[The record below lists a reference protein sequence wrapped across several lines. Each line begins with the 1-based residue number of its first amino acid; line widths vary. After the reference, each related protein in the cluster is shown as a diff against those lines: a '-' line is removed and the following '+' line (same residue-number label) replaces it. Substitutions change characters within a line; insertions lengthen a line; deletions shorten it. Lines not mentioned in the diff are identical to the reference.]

1 MRLARFMTSDD
12 IADYK
17 TLFLEAGERWKRE
30 EEQWK
35 QAEEQRREAGLRRR
49 AEEQTR
55 RTTFDEEKVPSK
67 TAPVDRISNPAGGQM
82 SLQWEA
88 VEHRARHSKSPMLN
102 MGILLLEKARPPHGG
117 RSSCAK
123 PRYIVSCSK
132 FRVLQFLFS

>member
-49 AEEQTR
+49 AEEQNSTN
-55 RTTFDEEKVPSK
+55 D
-67 TAPVDRISNPAGGQM
+67 
-82 SLQWEA
+82 L
-88 VEHRARHSKSPMLN
+88 
-102 MGILLLEKARPPHGG
+102 
-117 RSSCAK
+117 
-123 PRYIVSCSK
+123 
-132 FRVLQFLFS
+132 